1 MTEQI
6 TSGTTMGASRDTDIQ
21 FNIGDAFEAVAKAV
35 PDRLA
40 LIFDEQ
46 KLTYAELDAEA
57 NRLSNFLADTG
68 VETGDHVAL
77 YLMNSMEH
85 LIAIVSLVKMGAPA
99 VNVNYRYT
107 APELHHIMHDSDAK
121 VILVELPEHQD
132 LLASMLDQLPEAR
145 TLVIL
150 GEITEKLQ
158 AAAQEAG
165 IAVRNFAEYHDFSA
179 ERDYGVRTGDEHFIM
194 YTGGTTGYP
203 KGVMWDRQFWEYGHL
218 LNTAGFAALLP
229 KMKDAPRE
237 FFAPASGERTTIVHR
252 FLQSGL
258 NRWLLGQQWVQD
270 FLLKRITATALR
282 ESAGSL
288 DELAT
293 AARKS
298 IAAGKQARSMIA
310 CPLMHGT
317 GYLSAIMTLTKGG
330 ALLFAESK
338 NFSPKEIWEII
349 ERERATSL
357 SIVGDT
363 FAAPLAAE
371 LEAKRYDTSA
381 LRSIVSSGVI
391 FSAIHKRGLLKFN
404 PQLVI
409 MDSLGASEGL
419 SRAEPTLAS
428 DSGEAVRSMNFQLA
442 PHMKVFDEQD
452 NEVVPGSDTIG
463 QLAVSGA
470 IPRGYWGDP
479 EKTAKTFRVIRG
491 VRYSIFGDFCKLRE
505 DGTLILLGRGT
516 HCINT
521 GGEKVYPEEVEKVLK
536 DLPEVEDCCVLG
548 VPDERWGQAINA
560 MVSFKPGQQLSEQ
573 RLIEHCE
580 QKLSNYKKPKK
591 VWIVGEIP
599 RRENGK
605 MDYPQVKLLLS
616 ELTGVKL
623 TA

>member
-1 MTEQI
+1 MDNHHLNLYCKF
-6 TSGTTMGASRDTDIQ
+6 S
-21 FNIGDAFEAVAKAV
+21 AVAKAV
-35 PDRLA
+35 PNAECMVQGRRR
-40 LIFDEQ
+40 FS
-46 KLTYAELDAEA
+46 YAEVDRRTDALA
-57 NRLSNFLADTG
+57 NLLLAHG
-68 VETGDHVAL
+68 IQRGDRVSVMERNSPEHMEC
-77 YLMNSMEH
+77 YLAAGK
-85 LIAIVSLVKMGAPA
+85 IAAIPC
-99 VNVNYRYT
+99 NVNYKY
-107 APELHHIMHDSDAK
+107 K
-121 VILVELPEHQD
+121 
-132 LLASMLDQLPEAR
+132 
-145 TLVIL
+145 
-150 GEITEKLQ
+150 
-158 AAAQEAG
+158 
-165 IAVRNFAEYHDFSA
+165 
-179 ERDYGVRTGDEHFIM
+179 GDELRYLLRDSGSHTLFIHADFLPVLDEIRHEIDTLKLVVVIGEGAETSANQLGYEAALAEQLGQPLHFDWRGPDNDDIQWLL

-298 IAAGKQARSMIA
+298 IAANKQARSMIA